1 MKVYFILISIILCVS
16 LNFYIFKNNKKKF
29 IIGLFLTV
37 SILFFTYNF
46 KSNIDIFD
54 YASSL
59 EIDLKNSSE
68 LDPIKLI
75 LFLEKK
81 LSENPE
87 DLEGWKILARTCM
100 LTGYVQK
107 ANKYY
112 LKAIDLIPK
121 DIELLSEYAF
131 FKRNNNKLSESI
143 IISERINLINPEDID
158 NLVFLTQLYSETSN
172 TEKFEELI
180 EILKSKNI
188 DSQIIKELK
197 GNQR

>member
-1 MKVYFILISIILCVS
+1 MELAPQKEFLV
-16 LNFYIFKNNKKKF
+16 
-29 IIGLFLTV
+29 GLFLTV
-37 SILFFTYNF
+37 SILFSIYNF
-46 KSNIDIFD
+46 KGNIDIFD

-59 EIDLKNSSE
+59 ETDLKNSTE

-81 LSENPE
+81 LAENPE

-112 LKAIDLIPK
+112 LKAIDLIPN

-158 NLVFLTQLYSETSN
+158 NLVFLTQLYSETNN

-197 GNQR
+197 ENQR

>member
-29 IIGLFLTV
+29 IVGLFLTV

-46 KSNIDIFD
+46 KSNIGIFD

-158 NLVFLTQLYSETSN
+158 NLVFLTQLYSETNN

>member
-46 KSNIDIFD
+46 KSNIGIFD

-158 NLVFLTQLYSETSN
+158 NLVFLTQLYSETNN

>member
-46 KSNIDIFD
+46 KSNIGIFD

-158 NLVFLTQLYSETSN
+158 NLVFLTQLYSETNN

-197 GNQR
+197 ENQR

>member
-29 IIGLFLTV
+29 IFGLFLTV

-46 KSNIDIFD
+46 KSNIGIFD

-68 LDPIKLI
+68 LNPIKLI

-172 TEKFEELI
+172 KEKFEELI
-180 EILKSKNI
+180 GILKSKNI
-188 DSQIIKELK
+188 DSQIIKELTK
-197 GNQR
+197 NQR

>member
-158 NLVFLTQLYSETSN
+158 NLVFLTQLYSETNN

>member
-1 MKVYFILISIILCVS
+1 MKVYFILISIILCIS

-46 KSNIDIFD
+46 KSNIGIFD

-112 LKAIDLIPK
+112 LKAIDLIPN

-158 NLVFLTQLYSETSN
+158 NLVFLTQLYSETNN

-197 GNQR
+197 ENQR

>member
-1 MKVYFILISIILCVS
+1 MKVYFFLISIILCLS
-16 LNFYIFKNNKKKF
+16 LNFYVFKNNRKKF
-29 IIGLFLTV
+29 FVGLFLTV

-46 KSNIDIFD
+46 KSNIGIFD

-112 LKAIDLIPK
+112 LKAIDLIPN

-158 NLVFLTQLYSETSN
+158 NLVFLTQLYSETNN

>member
-1 MKVYFILISIILCVS
+1 MKIYFILISIILCVS

-46 KSNIDIFD
+46 KSNIGIFD

-143 IISERINLINPEDID
+143 IISERINLINPEDIN
-158 NLVFLTQLYSETSN
+158 NLVFLTQLYSETNN

-197 GNQR
+197 ENQR

>member
-158 NLVFLTQLYSETSN
+158 NLVFLTQLYSETNN

-197 GNQR
+197 ENQR

>member
-1 MKVYFILISIILCVS
+1 
-16 LNFYIFKNNKKKF
+16 
-29 IIGLFLTV
+29 
-37 SILFFTYNF
+37 
-46 KSNIDIFD
+46 
-54 YASSL
+54 
-59 EIDLKNSSE
+59 
-68 LDPIKLI
+68 
-75 LFLEKK
+75 
-81 LSENPE
+81 
-87 DLEGWKILARTCM
+87 M

-158 NLVFLTQLYSETSN
+158 NLVFLTQLYSETNN

-197 GNQR
+197 ENQR

>member
-81 LSENPE
+81 LSETPE

-158 NLVFLTQLYSETSN
+158 NLVFLTQLYSETNN

-197 GNQR
+197 ENQR

>member
-1 MKVYFILISIILCVS
+1 MKVYFILISIILCIS
-16 LNFYIFKNNKKKF
+16 LNFYIFKNNQKKF

-46 KSNIDIFD
+46 KSNIGIFD

-143 IISERINLINPEDID
+143 IISERINLINPEDIN
-158 NLVFLTQLYSETSN
+158 NLVFLTQLYSETNN

-197 GNQR
+197 ENQR

>member
-1 MKVYFILISIILCVS
+1 MKVYFFLISIILCLS
-16 LNFYIFKNNKKKF
+16 LNFYIFKSNKKEF
-29 IIGLFLTV
+29 LVGLFLTV
-37 SILFFTYNF
+37 SILFSIYNF
-46 KSNIDIFD
+46 KGNIGIFD
-54 YASSL
+54 FASSL

-121 DIELLSEYAF
+121 NIELLSEYAF
-131 FKRNNNKLSESI
+131 FKRNSNKLSESI
-143 IISERINLINPEDID
+143 IISERINLINPENID
-158 NLVFLTQLYSETSN
+158 NLIFLTQLYSETDN
-172 TEKFEELI
+172 KEKFEELI

-188 DSQIIKELK
+188 DSKIIKELK
-197 GNQR
+197 EKQK

>member
-1 MKVYFILISIILCVS
+1 MKVYFFLISIILCLS
-16 LNFYIFKNNKKKF
+16 LNFYIFKSNKKEF
-29 IIGLFLTV
+29 LVGLFLTV
-37 SILFFTYNF
+37 SILFSIYNF
-46 KSNIDIFD
+46 KGNIDIFD

-59 EIDLKNSSE
+59 ETDLKNSSE

-100 LTGYVQK
+100 LTGCVQK

-121 DIELLSEYAF
+121 NIELLSEYAF
-131 FKRNNNKLSESI
+131 FKRNSNKLSESI
-143 IISERINLINPEDID
+143 IISERINLINPENTD
-158 NLVFLTQLYSETSN
+158 NLIFLTQLYSETDN
-172 TEKFEELI
+172 KEKFEELI

-188 DSQIIKELK
+188 DSKIIKELK
-197 GNQR
+197 EKQK

>member
-29 IIGLFLTV
+29 IFGLFLTV

-46 KSNIDIFD
+46 KSNIGIFD

-158 NLVFLTQLYSETSN
+158 NLVFLTQLYSETNN

-197 GNQR
+197 ENQR

>member
-1 MKVYFILISIILCVS
+1 MKVYFFLISIILCLS
-16 LNFYIFKNNKKKF
+16 LNFYVFKNNRKKF
-29 IIGLFLTV
+29 FVGLLLTV
-37 SILFFTYNF
+37 SILFSIYNF
-46 KSNIDIFD
+46 KGNIGIFD
-54 YASSL
+54 FASSL

-81 LSENPE
+81 LAENPE

-121 DIELLSEYAF
+121 NIELLSEYAF
-131 FKRNNNKLSESI
+131 FKRNSNKLSESI
-143 IISERINLINPEDID
+143 IISERINLINPENTD
-158 NLVFLTQLYSETSN
+158 NLIFLTQLYSETDN
-172 TEKFEELI
+172 KEKFEEFI

-188 DSQIIKELK
+188 DSKIIKELK

>member
-29 IIGLFLTV
+29 IFGLFLTV

-46 KSNIDIFD
+46 KSNIGIFD

-112 LKAIDLIPK
+112 LKAIDLIPN

-158 NLVFLTQLYSETSN
+158 NLVFLTQLYSETNN

-197 GNQR
+197 ENQR

>member
-29 IIGLFLTV
+29 IVGLFLTV

-158 NLVFLTQLYSETSN
+158 NLVFLTQLYSETNN

-197 GNQR
+197 ENQR

>member
-46 KSNIDIFD
+46 KSNIGIFD

-158 NLVFLTQLYSETSN
+158 NLVFLTQLYSETNN

-180 EILKSKNI
+180 EILKSKII

-197 GNQR
+197 ENQR

>member
-1 MKVYFILISIILCVS
+1 MKVYFILISIILCFS
-16 LNFYIFKNNKKKF
+16 FNFFIFKNNKKKF

-46 KSNIDIFD
+46 KSNIGIFD

-100 LTGYVQK
+100 LTGYVHK
-107 ANKYY
+107 ENKYY

-158 NLVFLTQLYSETSN
+158 NLVFLTQLYSETNN

-197 GNQR
+197 ENQR

>member
-29 IIGLFLTV
+29 IFGLFLTV

-46 KSNIDIFD
+46 KSNIGIFD

-112 LKAIDLIPK
+112 LKAIDLIPN
-121 DIELLSEYAF
+121 DIELFSEYAF

-158 NLVFLTQLYSETSN
+158 NLVFLTQLYSETNN

-197 GNQR
+197 ENQR

>member
-1 MKVYFILISIILCVS
+1 MKVYFILISIILCIS

-46 KSNIDIFD
+46 KSNIGIFD

-121 DIELLSEYAF
+121 NIELLTEYAF
-131 FKRNNNKLSESI
+131 FKRNSNKLYESI
-143 IISERINLINPEDID
+143 IISERINVINPENID
-158 NLVFLTQLYSETSN
+158 NLIFLTQLYSETSN
-172 TEKFEELI
+172 KEKFEELI
-180 EILKSKNI
+180 GILKSKNI
-188 DSQIIKELK
+188 DSQIIKELTK
-197 GNQR
+197 NQR

>member
-1 MKVYFILISIILCVS
+1 MKVYFFLISIILCLS
-16 LNFYIFKNNKKKF
+16 LNFYVFKNNRKKF
-29 IIGLFLTV
+29 FVGLLLTV
-37 SILFFTYNF
+37 SILFSIYNF
-46 KSNIDIFD
+46 KGNIGIFD
-54 YASSL
+54 FASSL

-81 LSENPE
+81 LAENPE

-100 LTGYVQK
+100 LTGYMQK

-121 DIELLSEYAF
+121 NIELLSEYAF
-131 FKRNNNKLSESI
+131 FKRNSNKLSESI
-143 IISERINLINPEDID
+143 IISERINVINPENID
-158 NLVFLTQLYSETSN
+158 NLIFLTQLYSETSN

-188 DSQIIKELK
+188 DSKIIKELK
-197 GNQR
+197 EKQK

>member
-29 IIGLFLTV
+29 IVGLFLTV

-46 KSNIDIFD
+46 KSNIGIFD

-158 NLVFLTQLYSETSN
+158 NLVFLTQLYSETNN

-197 GNQR
+197 ENQR

>member
-29 IIGLFLTV
+29 IFGLFLTV

-46 KSNIDIFD
+46 KSNIGIFD

-112 LKAIDLIPK
+112 LKAIDLIPN

-158 NLVFLTQLYSETSN
+158 NLVFLTQLYSETNN

-197 GNQR
+197 ENRR

>member
-1 MKVYFILISIILCVS
+1 MKVYFILISIILCIS

-46 KSNIDIFD
+46 KSNIGIFD

-158 NLVFLTQLYSETSN
+158 NLVFLTQLYSETNN

-197 GNQR
+197 ENQR

>member
-1 MKVYFILISIILCVS
+1 MKVYFFLISIILCLS
-16 LNFYIFKNNKKKF
+16 LNFYIFKSNKKEF
-29 IIGLFLTV
+29 LVGLFLTV
-37 SILFFTYNF
+37 SILFSIYNF
-46 KSNIDIFD
+46 KGNIGIFD
-54 YASSL
+54 FASSL

-158 NLVFLTQLYSETSN
+158 NLVFLTQLYSETNN

-197 GNQR
+197 ENQR

>member
-1 MKVYFILISIILCVS
+1 MKVYFFLISIILCLS
-16 LNFYIFKNNKKKF
+16 LNFYVFKNNRKKF
-29 IIGLFLTV
+29 FVGLLLTV
-37 SILFFTYNF
+37 SILFSIYNF
-46 KSNIDIFD
+46 KGNIDIFD

-59 EIDLKNSSE
+59 ETDLKNSTE

-81 LSENPE
+81 LAENPK

-112 LKAIDLIPK
+112 LKAIDLVPK
-121 DIELLSEYAF
+121 NIELLAEYAF

-143 IISERINLINPEDID
+143 IISERINVINPENID
-158 NLVFLTQLYSETSN
+158 NLIFLTQLYSETSN